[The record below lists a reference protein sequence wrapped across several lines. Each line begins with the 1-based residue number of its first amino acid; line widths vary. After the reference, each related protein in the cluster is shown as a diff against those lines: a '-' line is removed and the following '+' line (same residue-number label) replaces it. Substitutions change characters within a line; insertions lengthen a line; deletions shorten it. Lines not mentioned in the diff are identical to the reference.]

1 MKKENYQLAEALRHE
16 LHQHPELSYHETWT
30 KQHLMDFLKEHTSL
44 ELHDGGKYFYAV
56 YRAPSDCAAAGD
68 KKAIAFRADF
78 DALPI
83 EDEIDKPWK
92 SCVPGVGHK

>member
-1 MKKENYQLAEALRHE
+1 MKKENYLLAENLRHE

-56 YRAPSDCAAAGD
+56 YRAPACS
-68 KKAIAFRADF
+68 KNAIAFRADF
-78 DALPI
+78 DALPLSPTW
-83 EDEIDKPWK
+83 EGYDDDEEIPLPET
-92 SCVPGVGHK
+92 S